1 VRNCT
6 MCIEDG
12 GLADLATILRRDGV
26 DVTATQKAQSLVVVV
41 AGRRAVVL
49 GVVVEAAGFLVA
61 AGWTRACWTAPPSE
75 TKTTGRFLP

>member
-1 VRNCT
+1 V
-6 MCIEDG
+6 CIEDG

-26 DVTATQKAQSLVVVV
+26 DVTATQKAQSLAVVVV

-61 AGWTRACWTAPPSE
+61 AGRTRACWTAPPSE